1 MNLKNISGAAPGVP
15 GKQLWIANYEYQAQG
30 EDELSL
36 RKNDLIEV
44 LSMDYVIS
52 GDEGWWTGK
61 LEWRRVCHVGL
72 KSCKYFPYYSLILH
86 YSALVLNDILFFQK

>member
-1 MNLKNISGAAPGVP
+1 MLNSKHLSLVNKIGDKTKFTITRVHCMTLTEMKIHSHISGASPN

-44 LSMDYVIS
+44 NIF
-52 GDEGWWTGK
+52 
-61 LEWRRVCHVGL
+61 L
-72 KSCKYFPYYSLILH
+72 K
-86 YSALVLNDILFFQK
+86 NQ

>member
-1 MNLKNISGAAPGVP
+1 MIFVCATVDSQCLEYLGYITLTKMKIHSHISGASPN

-44 LSMDYVIS
+44 NIF
-52 GDEGWWTGK
+52 
-61 LEWRRVCHVGL
+61 LE
-72 KSCKYFPYYSLILH
+72 KSVNYKE
-86 YSALVLNDILFFQK
+86 NN

>member
-1 MNLKNISGAAPGVP
+1 MNHNLNHQKNRVNTEIQIHIGAHISGASPN

-44 LSMDYVIS
+44 
-52 GDEGWWTGK
+52 
-61 LEWRRVCHVGL
+61 
-72 KSCKYFPYYSLILH
+72 CKYFWK
-86 YSALVLNDILFFQK
+86 NQ

>member
-1 MNLKNISGAAPGVP
+1 MIFVCATVDIQCLEYLGYITLTEMKIHSHISGASPN

-44 LSMDYVIS
+44 NIFDKSIP
-52 GDEGWWTGK
+52 K
-61 LEWRRVCHVGL
+61 L
-72 KSCKYFPYYSLILH
+72 KK
-86 YSALVLNDILFFQK
+86 Q

>member
-1 MNLKNISGAAPGVP
+1 MFAHIKIPFKKLLLSKKIVVWTFFYIIIIGLIFAGSPVPVP

-44 LSMDYVIS
+44 CIVI
-52 GDEGWWTGK
+52 T
-61 LEWRRVCHVGL
+61 
-72 KSCKYFPYYSLILH
+72 
-86 YSALVLNDILFFQK
+86 FF